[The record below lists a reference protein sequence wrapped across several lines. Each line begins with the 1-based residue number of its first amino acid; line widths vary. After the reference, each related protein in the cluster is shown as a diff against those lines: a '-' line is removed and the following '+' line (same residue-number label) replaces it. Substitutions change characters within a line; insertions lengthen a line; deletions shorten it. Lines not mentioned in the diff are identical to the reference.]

1 MEGPGAALQPV
12 DLTTDGV
19 EGFTKRE
26 KVRDGLE
33 IPTACFRDAP
43 SHGS

>member
-12 DLTTDGV
+12 DLTRLSG
-19 EGFTKRE
+19 GFAKRE

-43 SHGS
+43 SRGS